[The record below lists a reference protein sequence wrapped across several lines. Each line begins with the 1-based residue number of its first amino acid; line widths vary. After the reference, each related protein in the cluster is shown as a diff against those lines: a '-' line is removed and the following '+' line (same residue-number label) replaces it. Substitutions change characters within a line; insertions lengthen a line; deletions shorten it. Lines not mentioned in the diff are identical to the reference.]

1 MSSSFLRVRALRCRD
16 SAHAKTHVRARCF
29 SGKAQIRKVQRSGWS
44 GGGDRSGKRSRDN
57 VLSLAGVARIMFE
70 TVVGAL
76 ATDSSPARVCASG
89 SGAFESAQHVLLEAE
104 TEGPSAWSIP
114 IRSQRVSVCGVAHSL
129 GCAYTSAQAE
139 TGNGPRPATPS
150 ATRKLRIR
158 RIFI

>member
-29 SGKAQIRKVQRSGWS
+29 SGKVQIRKVQRSGWS
-44 GGGDRSGKRSRDN
+44 GGGDRSGKRSWDH
-57 VLSLAGVARIMFE
+57 VLWTTGIATNTFEAEAGAVATAM
-70 TVVGAL
+70 
-76 ATDSSPARVCASG
+76 PADPDCASG

-158 RIFI
+158 RIFT